1 MNYHAHIPAGVA
13 FAAGAC
19 LVTHIPLSIPML
31 IAGGVGGALPD
42 IDHPSGNGAV
52 SSLGSK
58 AGGLIQSA
66 TGGRV
71 TIFKKVGMVGDMFI
85 LKPLV
90 HLWLLF
96 AQHVLSPLYM
106 KIYEAFGSG
115 IGWSEDDP
123 AEHRGGLTHSIVFML
138 FTTILM
144 FPITNFLMHDNLV
157 LAGLELGILSHLFAD
172 SVCKSGIKWFWPWLP
187 KIGHWDD
194 THEKGNG
201 IRLIPVSW
209 CMSTGK
215 CPTRNDYLEL
225 GRGTKRYNEMRKAY
239 YKEKGWQW
247 GFKTAMVI
255 LIVLC
260 VTGLCGGAG
269 SIAWGASQFATSPA
283 GEAHVKTSQM
293 REQAVKTDVVS
304 EIADGDASNSDSS
317 SNTTTSAS
325 TKVGEHQGPTSLTYG
340 DIDASEL
347 PNGIVKMPD
356 ETLWVVGVG
365 RVSSET
371 LESPTLMLTQDEKNK
386 LLAASTAQRLKD
398 IPSGASK
405 AINSATNTA
414 QNVANDA
421 SNTVSDA
428 GNAGSNATSDFS
440 NEYNKTTGGSG
451 NGVTNVLS
459 EMFGGPGDG
468 NGFGFLGLTPYTS
481 NPSSGS

>member
-31 IAGGVGGALPD
+31 IAGGIGGALSD

-71 TIFKKVGMVGDMFI
+71 SMFKRIGMVGDMI
-85 LKPLV
+85 VLKPLV
-90 HLWLLF
+90 RLWLLL
-96 AQHVLSPLYM
+96 ARHVLSPLYM
-106 KIYEAFGSG
+106 TMYKAFGSG
-115 IGWSEDDP
+115 LGWSDGDP
-123 AEHRGGLTHSIVFML
+123 AEHRGGLTHSIAFML
-138 FTTILM
+138 STTLLM
-144 FPITNFLMHDNLV
+144 FPMTNFLMHDNLV

-187 KIGHWDD
+187 RIGYWDD

-215 CPTRNDYLEL
+215 CPTRDDYLEL
-225 GRGTKRYNEMRKAY
+225 GRGTKRYAEMRKAY

-247 GFKTAMVI
+247 GFKAAMVI
-255 LIVLC
+255 LTTLC
-260 VTGLCGGAG
+260 ITGVCGGAG
-269 SIAWGASQFATSPA
+269 SIAWGASQLATSPA
-283 GEAHVKTSQM
+283 GEARARTTQM
-293 REQAVKTDVVS
+293 REQAVKADVVS
-304 EIADGDASNSDSS
+304 EIADGGASDGDESDG
-317 SNTTTSAS
+317 TTAPAS
-325 TKVGEHQGPTSLTYG
+325 TRVGEHRGPTSLTYG
-340 DIDASEL
+340 DIDATEL
-347 PNGIVKMPD
+347 PNGIAKMPD

-365 RVSSET
+365 RVSPET
-371 LESPTLMLTQDEKNK
+371 LESPTLMLTQDEKSR

-398 IPSGASK
+398 IPYGASE
-405 AINSATNTA
+405 AIGSATDTA
-414 QNVANDA
+414 RDA
-421 SNTVSDA
+421 GKAVSD
-428 GNAGSNATSDFS
+428 ATSDFGDR
-440 NEYNKTTGGSG
+440 YDKRGDDSG
-451 NGVTNVLS
+451 NGVTGALR
-459 EMFGGPGDG
+459 EMFGGSGDG
-468 NGFGFLGLTPYTS
+468 HGFGFLGLTPYTS